1 MQLDPTVQ
9 QDGEDEEENFGKD
22 QRTTRNDDLDFFAKL
37 IKQKIEFGL
46 RLLLER
52 FDSLVGNYEAY
63 IKLNQLVMA
72 VKISKQVTYLVNVTN
87 SLFSYG
93 LPASTSKFAAIRPKT
108 NIDGD
113 MGEGK

>member
-1 MQLDPTVQ
+1 
-9 QDGEDEEENFGKD
+9 
-22 QRTTRNDDLDFFAKL
+22 
-37 IKQKIEFGL
+37 
-46 RLLLER
+46 
-52 FDSLVGNYEAY
+52 
-63 IKLNQLVMA
+63 MA